1 MNAVE
6 FCWEL
11 SQRDS
16 VIRETA
22 SVHNK
27 VTIFQTLYSKLAFT
41 FLLNV

>member
-16 VIRETA
+16 VIREGA
-22 SVHNK
+22 SVRDK
-27 VTIFQTLYSKLAFT
+27 VTIFQTLYYKVEFT
-41 FLLNV
+41 FLLNI